1 MTVVGGIVVNMAV
14 VWLVAMLV
22 LLGAEVMVPGL
33 VCIWFAFGA
42 FGALLSAMLGAPL
55 WLQFVW
61 FLLLSLLA
69 LWLTRPLAKKYVNG
83 RAQPTNA
90 DRVIGREA
98 LVTEDIDNLRASGA
112 VSVGGKEWSARTEEG
127 MPLIPAGQVVKVLR
141 IEGVKLIVESI

>member
-1 MTVVGGIVVNMAV
+1 MHEAIWLVVAV
-14 VWLVAMLV
+14 VLAVIEAST
-22 LLGAEVMVPGL
+22 AQL

-112 VSVGGKEWSARTEEG
+112 VSVGGKEWTARTEEG
-127 MPLIPAGQVVKVLR
+127 KPLIPAGQVVKVLR